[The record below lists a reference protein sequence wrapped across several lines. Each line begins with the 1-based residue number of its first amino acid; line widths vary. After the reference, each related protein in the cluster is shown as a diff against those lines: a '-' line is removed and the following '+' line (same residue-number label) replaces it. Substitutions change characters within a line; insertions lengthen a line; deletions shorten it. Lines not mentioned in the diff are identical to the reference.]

1 MPIEG
6 MKDSLKKRH
15 PLRDMKV
22 GKAFIV
28 IVIVVKGT
36 YNRLCDFRIVDEG
49 RDGTE
54 IARPAFLSPLG
65 RLEKCRK
72 DDSEYEGKAKWNNEK
87 TSTRYPTSDDFSR
100 LKSVVLPGKTVR
112 RS

>member
-28 IVIVVKGT
+28 IVVKGT
-36 YNRLCDFRIVDEG
+36 YNRLCDFRIVDEC

-65 RLEKCRK
+65 RLEQCRK
-72 DDSEYEGKAKWNNEK
+72 DDSEYEGK
-87 TSTRYPTSDDFSR
+87 
-100 LKSVVLPGKTVR
+100 GKPLDTVDSLSWLINCCHVCR
-112 RS
+112 ESKMEQ